1 MVASNTTE
9 RTRLEVLD
17 SEMTELSLLL
27 PTWQA
32 QALEQAAQAE
42 GVTIAQYLRRILHR
56 NLAQIN
62 LPQPGYYLG

>member
-1 MVASNTTE
+1 MVASNTNE
-9 RTRLEVLD
+9 RARLEVLD
-17 SEMTELSLLL
+17 GEVTELSLLL

-42 GVTIAQYLRRILHR
+42 GVTIAQYLRRVLHR

>member
-1 MVASNTTE
+1 MVASNTNE

-27 PTWQA
+27 PAWQA
-32 QALEQAAQAE
+32 EALEQAALAD

-62 LPQPGYYLG
+62 LPQQGYYLG